1 MRFWELFAAVFLF
14 SGYCGSHLPC
24 LWCYTELERI
34 DRLFNEGDWLRSFPE
49 LHRLIPPVGESPC
62 MAVPWFCVFRYSQ
75 LPAFLHTAW
84 LGYSQQVNKDLC
96 PWSISPALLHTDWL
110 CWSAGST
117 TRTQGHCSLLSL
129 SLASAWLRDRSQF
142 SESDLCNGGVVWVPA
157 GLPGCQAEKA
167 GEGDEQEEDLFQQV
181 CT

>member
-62 MAVPWFCVFRYSQ
+62 MAVPWFCDFRYSQ

-84 LGYSQQVNKDLC
+84 LGYSQQEEQRSLSMVNLPCPPAYWLTMLVSRFYDQNPRSLFTPFPVPGFC
-96 PWSISPALLHTDWL
+96 LAPWSVTVQWKWL
-110 CWSAGST
+110 M
-117 TRTQGHCSLLSL
+117 
-129 SLASAWLRDRSQF
+129 
-142 SESDLCNGGVVWVPA
+142 
-157 GLPGCQAEKA
+157 
-167 GEGDEQEEDLFQQV
+167 
-181 CT
+181 